1 VLLPLSALY
10 WTVRFPWT
18 LRFPKQ
24 SPAIRG
30 DGSQRRGRQLRF
42 GIYLADLSHRRTSS
56 HGIVNY
62 ALGLTT
68 ALLSGLRDDERLV
81 LFVNDEVVEMLE
93 DHEEAARLQVA
104 AEVHVLQ
111 APRSQVERLWM
122 DHGRSVVHAAVN
134 DLNILHFPKGF
145 IPLLNPTG
153 ARLVATVHDDIPC
166 RYSEGTWGRAH
177 ASHQNE
183 YFAWAVRH
191 AVRRADYVLTVSE
204 FSRACL
210 EMRQNR
216 RRRGPPISVTHQG
229 VTLPTRAFVPV
240 AKRNPHILHIGS
252 RFPHKRSL
260 WGIST
265 MLRYLDYTG
274 MQLRLRILG
283 DLDDEAE
290 RVATHPRVD
299 RVRGSLSN
307 EDIATEMTQARAL
320 LFPSEYEGFGLPPV
334 EALCL
339 GTPVIYA
346 RTAATAEVLRGIPG
360 GYGSTDE
367 RAFREAF
374 DEALRSS
381 DEDLQRFRSRLRESF
396 SWEKVGQR
404 TLEVYRTLARCT

>member
-1 VLLPLSALY
+1 VLSPPRISSVLY
-10 WTVRFPWT
+10 QT
-18 LRFPKQ
+18 LRSPKQ
-24 SPAIRG
+24 SPAIRRSP
-30 DGSQRRGRQLRF
+30 SQRLGPELRF
-42 GIYLADLSHRRTSS
+42 GLYLADLSHRRTSS

-81 LFVNDEVVEMLE
+81 LYVNDEVLE
-93 DHEEAARLQVA
+93 ALGAHAEPSRLQLA

-111 APRSQVERLWM
+111 APRNQVERLWM
-122 DHGRSVVHAAVN
+122 DHATSLRRAFGDHLDV
-134 DLNILHFPKGF
+134 LHFPKGF

-153 ARLVATVHDDIPC
+153 ARIVATVHDDIPC
-166 RYSEGTWGRAH
+166 RYSDGTWGSAH
-177 ASHQNE
+177 ASRQTK
-183 YFAWAVRH
+183 YFAWALRHTVRH
-191 AVRRADYVLTVSE
+191 ADHVLTVSE
-204 FSRACL
+204 FSRTRL
-210 EMRQNR
+210 EMRQGR
-216 RRRGPPISVTHQG
+216 ARHGPPISVTHQG

-265 MLRYLDYTG
+265 MLRHLDETG
-274 MQLRLRILG
+274 MHLRLRILG
-283 DLDDEAE
+283 DLNDDAE

-307 EDIATEMTQARAL
+307 EDIATEMAQARAL

-346 RTAATAEVLRGIPG
+346 RTAATAEILRGIPG
-360 GYGSTDE
+360 GYGPTDE
-367 RAFREAF
+367 RSFREAF
-374 DEALRSS
+374 DEALRSG
-381 DEDLQRFRSRLRESF
+381 DEDLQRFRSRLHDSY

-404 TLEVYRTLARCT
+404 TLGVYRTLAGRT

>member
-1 VLLPLSALY
+1 VLSRLRALSVLY
-10 WTVRFPWT
+10 RT

-30 DGSQRRGRQLRF
+30 GGSQRRGTQLRF

-111 APRSQVERLWM
+111 APRTQVERLWI
-122 DHGRSVVHAAVN
+122 DHARSLLHAAAN
-134 DLNILHFPKGF
+134 DLDILHFPKGF

-153 ARLVATVHDDIPC
+153 ARVVATVHDDIPC
-166 RYSEGTWGRAH
+166 RYSEGTWGRAR
-177 ASHQNE
+177 ASRQTE

-191 AVRRADYVLTVSE
+191 AVRRADHVLTVSE

-210 EMRQNR
+210 EMRQSR
-216 RRRGPPISVTHQG
+216 TRHGPPISVTHQG
-229 VTLPTRAFVPV
+229 VTLPIRAFVPV

-265 MLRYLDYTG
+265 MLRHLDDIG

-290 RVATHPRVD
+290 RVAAHPRVD

-307 EDIATEMTQARAL
+307 ENIATEMAQARAL

-367 RAFREAF
+367 RAFQEAF

-381 DEDLQRFRSRLRESF
+381 DEDLRRFQSRLRESY
-396 SWEKVGQR
+396 SWENVGQR
-404 TLEVYRTLARCT
+404 TLEVYRTLARRT